1 MRTKIAFV
9 VLFTAWFSSQAL
21 AQWDWL
27 SYPAPP
33 PPPPPPPSLD
43 QPDSL
48 KSRPRHRRLNR
59 PVSRERTRPAVN
71 GSTQSDA
78 RQGTVEEQKLRKEIQ
93 TRKRKPVVKQK
104 KENKVPP
111 PGSVASSNSTGKSP
125 TKPRSFISAEKK
137 RPTRPPPFAS
147 AGTKAPITPTS
158 PRRDVKETAQGT
170 DSKSA
175 QREND
180 LLKISSDA
188 AKYPAVIA
196 FRNCIASYFAR
207 GMAKGKEGTW
217 ADLLTRATEGKCRAQ
232 FDDMAQILSKRF
244 GKERVAQVM
253 QQLIKTTLLPA
264 AKAAAR
270 GKPDTGVSAI
280 PPQ

>member
-1 MRTKIAFV
+1 MRAKIAFV

-43 QPDSL
+43 QPDSP
-48 KSRPRHRRLNR
+48 KSPPRQRRLSR
-59 PVSRERTRPAVN
+59 PVSRERARPAVRR
-71 GSTQSDA
+71 STQSDA
-78 RQGTVEEQKLRKEIQ
+78 RQGTAEEQKLRKEIQ
-93 TRKRKPVVKQK
+93 TKKRKSVAKQQK
-104 KENKVPP
+104 ANKGTAT
-111 PGSVASSNSTGKSP
+111 GSVTSSTSTEKSP
-125 TKPRSFISAEKK
+125 AKTRSFISAETK
-137 RPTRPPPFAS
+137 RPTKPPPPAS
-147 AGTKAPITPTS
+147 AGTKELIKPAAQ
-158 PRRDVKETAQGT
+158 RRDVKETAQGT

-175 QREND
+175 QHEND

-217 ADLLTRATEGKCRAQ
+217 ADLLTRATEGECRAQ

-244 GKERVAQVM
+244 GRERVEQVM
-253 QQLIKTTLLPA
+253 QQLIETTFLPA